1 MERNKLDAIKEK
13 ISHFFDKGF
22 TIYYKKKLNTED
34 EIIAEIDK
42 YLKGRDESFI
52 HCKKDGTLFILRK
65 DIKYKIVFEKANK
78 FMWEAF
84 ISPSAGR
91 EFLDYLWVL
100 TAREVK

>member
-1 MERNKLDAIKEK
+1 MDNNNLNLIKEK

-52 HCKKDGTLFILRK
+52 HSKKDGTLFIIRK

-78 FMWEAF
+78 FIWEAF

-91 EFLDYLWVL
+91 EFLDYPWVL